1 MPLSVPV
8 LQKFSRIVLLGFM
21 GAGKSTAGPLLARR
35 LGWSFYDA
43 DDVLQRLTG
52 RSIEELFNDHGEA
65 GFRAMEAETAAQL
78 LKEVR
83 TVIALGGGA
92 IESSDTRSLLQSGD
106 TCTIFLDAPLQTMIK
121 RCELSS
127 TVRPVL
133 KDRER
138 LEERYSRRLPHY
150 RNTTMTVSTEGLSP
164 DAIVDVLV
172 RRLTVAEAAEP
183 IEESKDRQP

>member
-164 DAIVDVLV
+164 DVIVDVLV